1 MYGSVGTQTSGEEL
15 AWGGSSLRGTF
26 GHRHPQFCGIR
37 TEPWEGPSA
46 GGTQS
51 GNRVSAW
58 DWGAPPR
65 EMVCR
70 FRQIGRAVFQVEG
83 MGLEVRLK
91 QIWETGGI
99 QCVRRKSRDVN
110 LD

>member
-1 MYGSVGTQTSGEEL
+1 MVQWGHRLLVRNWH
-15 AWGGSSLRGTF
+15 AGGSSLRGTF

-37 TEPWEGPSA
+37 TGQWEGPSA
-46 GGTQS
+46 GGAQS

-58 DWGAPPR
+58 DWGAWPR

-70 FRQIGRAVFQVEG
+70 FRQTRRAVFQVEG
-83 MGLEVRLK
+83 MGLEARLQ

-99 QCVRRKSRDVN
+99 QYVRRKSREVN